1 MSALTI
7 PRRDFLFAGSA
18 AAAGIALARASGA
31 IGSEEAHGDFLIE
44 TFDYQGVKL
53 HPSRWQR
60 QYKSAGD
67 FYTGVADDDILHGWR
82 AAAGL
87 PAPGKSL
94 GGWCDAN
101 SNTVFGQWLQGLSR
115 MGHADDDTAARDKA
129 IALFTQWAETVG
141 PDGNCRMGQYPLE
154 KLVGGLVDLKHT
166 RDTIRRSRC
175 SKGSST
181 MPPKTLIERALLLRR
196 VPRQSFR
203 TAARMVHRRREPLS
217 RVSADRQHEVQ
228 GLRGRLAVSRVL
240 GQVP

>member
-1 MSALTI
+1 MSGLTI
-7 PRRDFLFAGSA
+7 PRRDFLLAGSA

-31 IGSEEAHGDFLIE
+31 IGSEESALRLRIE

-60 QYKSAGD
+60 QYKSARD
-67 FYTGVADDDILHGWR
+67 FYMGVADDDILHGWR

-115 MGHADDDTAARDKA
+115 MGHADDDTAVRDKA
-129 IALFTQWAETVG
+129 IALFTQWAKTVG
-141 PDGNCRMGQYPLE
+141 PDGNCRMGHYPTGE
-154 KLVGGLVDLKHT
+154 TRRRAGGFRSST

-196 VPRQSFR
+196 VPPPIIPDGRSNGTPSAR
-203 TAARMVHRRREPLS
+203 TTIARFS
-217 RVSADRQHEVQ
+217 
-228 GLRGRLAVSRVL
+228 
-240 GQVP
+240 